1 MSIKQ
6 KLNDDLKIAM
16 KANDIFKRDTIRLL
30 NSALKQV
37 EVDKR
42 IELSDEEIIKIL
54 LNAKKQRLDSIEA
67 YKKANRDDLVQKEE
81 GELEIILQYLPKQLS
96 DEELKAKIEEIIK
109 SLSANGIKDLGK
121 VMGAAKE
128 LAKFADGSRISK
140 IAKELLA

>member
-54 LNAKKQRLDSIEA
+54 LNAKK
-67 YKKANRDDLVQKEE
+67 
-81 GELEIILQYLPKQLS
+81 
-96 DEELKAKIEEIIK
+96 
-109 SLSANGIKDLGK
+109 
-121 VMGAAKE
+121 
-128 LAKFADGSRISK
+128 
-140 IAKELLA
+140 

>member
-1 MSIKQ
+1 MGIKQ

-96 DEELKAKIEEIIK
+96 DEELKAKIEEIIE
-109 SLSANGIKDLGK
+109 SLNANGIKDLGK

>member
-109 SLSANGIKDLGK
+109 SLNANGIKDLGK

>member
-67 YKKANRDDLVQKEE
+67 YKKANRDDLVQKEK

-109 SLSANGIKDLGK
+109 SLNANGIKDLGK

>member
-128 LAKFADGSRISK
+128 LAKFADGGRISK

>member
-1 MSIKQ
+1 
-6 KLNDDLKIAM
+6 M

-96 DEELKAKIEEIIK
+96 DEELKAKIEEIIE
-109 SLSANGIKDLGK
+109 SLNANGIKDLGK

>member
-67 YKKANRDDLVQKEE
+67 YKKADRDDLVQKEE

-109 SLSANGIKDLGK
+109 SLNANGIKDLGK